1 MGRAGT
7 GVGFSG
13 GAYGIEE
20 LQEAIEDVNYAHAV
34 IDDVSPRQ
42 VAPCRPPFS
51 CKINHGEMHR
61 CTWRRWLAMY
71 PVQFNFFLNQV
82 MPR

>member
-51 CKINHGEMHR
+51 CKINHGEMQGALGGGGWQ
-61 CTWRRWLAMY
+61 CIQCNLI
-71 PVQFNFFLNQV
+71 FF
-82 MPR
+82 